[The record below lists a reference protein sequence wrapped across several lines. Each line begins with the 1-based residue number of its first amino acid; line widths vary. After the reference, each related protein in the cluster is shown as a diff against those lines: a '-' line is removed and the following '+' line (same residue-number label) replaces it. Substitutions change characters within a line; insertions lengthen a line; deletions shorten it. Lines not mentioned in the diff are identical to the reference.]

1 METALQM
8 ELDFAQRELKLVTA
22 QYDEIDKKLS
32 QISYEDQAER
42 EKVAKHQGVALGQKL
57 QLQEQIR
64 FLESLLRTIRKS
76 KKTA

>member
-8 ELDFAQRELKLVTA
+8 ELDFAQRELKLVTG
-22 QYDEIDKKLS
+22 QYDDLEQKLCGMPM
-32 QISYEDQAER
+32 EDLRR
-42 EKVAKHQGVALGQKL
+42 ETIAKTQGIALGQKL

-64 FLESLLRTIRKS
+64 FLESLLNVIEKN